1 MVRNGNAQCG
11 SKKSYERR
19 VLVSDKED
27 NFITPIAQAAMAL
40 HELYVELLRAG
51 FTRRDALDL
60 VGKMLLSS
68 LQQSD
73 GE

>member
-1 MVRNGNAQCG
+1 
-11 SKKSYERR
+11 
-19 VLVSDKED
+19 VSDKED